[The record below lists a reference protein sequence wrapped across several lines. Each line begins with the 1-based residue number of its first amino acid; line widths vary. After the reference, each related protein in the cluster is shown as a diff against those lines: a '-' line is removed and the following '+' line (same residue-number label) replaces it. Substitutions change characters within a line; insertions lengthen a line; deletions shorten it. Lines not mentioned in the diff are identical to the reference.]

1 MDAQRRR
8 NRFAVEK
15 RTFHRLPQRS
25 RSGNVGLEGAT
36 ALRLTDVAHILNLQ
50 KLAFM
55 PGLFADEQ
63 KALS

>member
-1 MDAQRRR
+1 MNAQRRR

-15 RTFHRLPQRS
+15 RSFASQRS
-25 RSGNVGLEGAT
+25 RSGNVGLEDAT
-36 ALRLTDVAHILNLQ
+36 ALRLTDLAHILNLQ

-55 PGLFADEQ
+55 PRVFADDE